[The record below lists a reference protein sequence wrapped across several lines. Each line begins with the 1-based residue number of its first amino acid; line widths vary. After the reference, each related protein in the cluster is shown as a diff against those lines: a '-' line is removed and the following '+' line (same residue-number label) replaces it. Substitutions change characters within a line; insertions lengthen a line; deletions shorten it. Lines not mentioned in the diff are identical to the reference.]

1 MGSKKQSRAEKRS
14 INFWQM
20 IRDVLVAAL
29 SKGQFPL
36 ALFGF
41 ILIFIIFKMP
51 NEKVS
56 ELAFE
61 IFYGVKSLNLIG
73 IIISPIMLLGWFVHL
88 RWQRKI
94 FTMEIDRIS
103 QERNLYQKELLG
115 KNINSSRS

>member
-73 IIISPIMLLGWFVHL
+73 IIISPIILLGWFVHL